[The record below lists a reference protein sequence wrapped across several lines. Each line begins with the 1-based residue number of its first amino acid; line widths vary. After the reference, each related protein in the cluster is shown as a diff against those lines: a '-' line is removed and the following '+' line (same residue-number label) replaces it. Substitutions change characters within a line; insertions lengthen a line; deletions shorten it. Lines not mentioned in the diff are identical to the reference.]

1 MIAEC
6 LDRDYV
12 VSETR
17 AQRDWLAALRQKA
30 LKKDKAALAELRQ
43 HKMTTAQLARAIA
56 ALDDALAR
64 AKADK
69 KHPQGSAYIPNDPVI
84 CGLQTGLTQIAV
96 ESGQVRANA
105 PAPVKAAARRG
116 RGFCACLGHGGVP
129 VTKKNLAVENR
140 ISDVLWRRN
149 GSTPMRQSM
158 RASAWCRS
166 ASGGSIPS
174 WEPLSSASSI
184 TRESGAFPASC
195 RAILQTT
202 VRQWSRRS
210 HAEGSPRTRQSL
222 RGESNFSRDAAAWRR
237 RNIVSSK
244 ACSL

>member
-1 MIAEC
+1 MIGTPPFRAESEGFDIDIPWRELLTCPAFAPASRPTIAEY

-64 AKADK
+64 AKTDK

-105 PAPVKAAARRG
+105 PAPVKATGRRG
-116 RGFCACLGHGGVP
+116 RGRV
-129 VTKKNLAVENR
+129 AVQVVDT
-140 ISDVLWRRN
+140 S
-149 GSTPMRQSM
+149 PMLRLRQRPAAPKAAGT
-158 RASAWCRS
+158 RAAR
-166 ASGGSIPS
+166 A
-174 WEPLSSASSI
+174 LSSRGR
-184 TRESGAFPASC
+184 TPA
-195 RAILQTT
+195 T
-202 VRQWSRRS
+202 VWSARIIR
-210 HAEGSPRTRQSL
+210 GS
-222 RGESNFSRDAAAWRR
+222 WR
-237 RNIVSSK
+237 
-244 ACSL
+244 L